1 MINVSSN
8 SYSFLVYHYI
18 KHMKLREIILAIE
31 DPAELPIGIIS
42 HINEVYLD
50 TLE

>member
-1 MINVSSN
+1 MIKVSSN
-8 SYSFLVYHYI
+8 SYGFLVYYCI
-18 KHMKLREIILAIE
+18 KHIKLGEIILAME
-31 DPAELPIGIIS
+31 DPVELPIGIMS